1 MAEFDLLVI
10 GGGSGGVACAR
21 RAALHGARV
30 ALAEASRVGGTCVI
44 RGCVPKKLMHYG
56 AHFAEYF
63 KMAGAY
69 GWDLAEPEG
78 RFERLLENRN
88 REIERLQGIY
98 VAMLE
103 KAGVR
108 LLRGWARILPG
119 RDGDGAFVVE
129 VAAAGGAVEAET
141 ATRVLVAVGGRPSAP
156 EELPG
161 AELAVNSDEVL
172 ESVYPLP
179 RRLVVLGGGYIG
191 VELASVMRGFGADTT
206 LVIRADYPL
215 RGFDEDLRETLTTEL
230 ERNGVRLFTG
240 ANPQAVR
247 RGDDGGLVLETS
259 RGPLPA
265 DMVVLATG
273 RNSRPNTDRLG
284 LDAHGVRTDRSG
296 AIYVD
301 ARYESNVP
309 GIFAVG
315 DCGDHGG
322 NNMEGGR
329 HDLTPVA
336 IAEGRALAEAVFNDN
351 PVGVAYD
358 TIPTAIFGLPQASAV
373 GLTEARAKA
382 LGHDVVV
389 YRTRF
394 RPMLYTL
401 PGEERRTMMKLV
413 VDRDTDRVLGCHMV
427 GDDAAEI
434 IQGFAV
440 ALTAGATKAEFDR
453 TVALHPTAAEE
464 FVTMFQPVAAA
475 G

>member
-1 MAEFDLLVI
+1 
-10 GGGSGGVACAR
+10 
-21 RAALHGARV
+21 
-30 ALAEASRVGGTCVI
+30 
-44 RGCVPKKLMHYG
+44 
-56 AHFAEYF
+56 
-63 KMAGAY
+63 
-69 GWDLAEPEG
+69 
-78 RFERLLENRN
+78 
-88 REIERLQGIY
+88 
-98 VAMLE
+98 
-103 KAGVR
+103 
-108 LLRGWARILPG
+108 
-119 RDGDGAFVVE
+119 
-129 VAAAGGAVEAET
+129 
-141 ATRVLVAVGGRPSAP
+141 
-156 EELPG
+156 
-161 AELAVNSDEVL
+161 
-172 ESVYPLP
+172 
-179 RRLVVLGGGYIG
+179 
-191 VELASVMRGFGADTT
+191 MRGFGADTT

-230 ERNGVRLFTG
+230 ERGGVRLFTG
-240 ANPQAVR
+240 ATPQAVR
-247 RGDDGGLVLETS
+247 RDDGGAGLVLETS

-284 LDAHGVRTDRSG
+284 LEAHGVRTDRSG
-296 AIYVD
+296 AVYVN

-315 DCGDHGG
+315 DCGDHAG

-336 IAEGRALAEAVFNDN
+336 IAEGRALAEAVFNDHHA
-351 PVGVAYD
+351 GVCYD
-358 TIPTAIFGLPQASAV
+358 TIPTAIFGLPQAAAV

-413 VDRDTDRVLGCHMV
+413 VDRETDRVLGCHMV

-440 ALTAGATKAEFDR
+440 ALTSGATKAEFDR

-464 FVTMFQPVAAA
+464 FVTMFQPMVAA